1 MAPRF
6 VNVDHDTLLL
16 LPPDMR
22 QWVPENH
29 LVHFVMDA
37 VAQLDVSAAEVNER
51 GSGDE
56 QYPPQMMLA
65 LLIYCYA
72 CGVFSS
78 RAIEAMTYDSVAVRF
93 LSADTHPDHDT
104 ICSFR
109 RRNRGLLG
117 SAFAQ
122 VLELAARC
130 KVLKVGNV
138 TVAIDGSKVLAN
150 ASRHA
155 AVSYE
160 RAGQQMKQVELEIE
174 ELIAKAEQADST
186 PLEDGLSIP
195 QEIQR
200 RQERKAKLAAARA
213 EMEARAY
220 ARTQAEREELEAKK
234 AKRERQRAGGKKPR
248 GKDPQ
253 EPDPTPG
260 PKDQVN
266 FTDPDSRIMRSGGT
280 GRFEQAYN
288 AQAAVEVDS
297 RLIVGQRVSSA
308 PNDKEQLLPTFASIA
323 EQTGPVAEVLIDSGF
338 LSEKA
343 VNSIEKDRHGEAT
356 GTMVLAPS
364 GREKHGRT
372 IADLEKKED
381 PTPPEEQVSFRER
394 MAYRVATK
402 TGRARYKLRQQTVE
416 PVFGIIKEAMGFR
429 RFSLRGNA
437 KVAVEWTL
445 VCLAYNVRR
454 LYHVELAGADLNVL
468 PIR

>member
-1 MAPRF
+1 MATRF
-6 VNVDHDTLLL
+6 VNVDRETILL

-22 QWVPENH
+22 EWVPENH
-29 LVHFVMDA
+29 LVHFVIDA
-37 VAQLDVSAAEVNER
+37 VGQLDVSAAKVNQR

-56 QYPPQMMLA
+56 QYPPQMMLG

-72 CGVFSS
+72 SGVFSS
-78 RAIEAMTYDSVAVRF
+78 RAIEAMTYDSVAVRY
-93 LSADTHPDHDT
+93 LCADTHPDHDT
-104 ICSFR
+104 ICTFR
-109 RRNRGLLG
+109 RENRALLS

-130 KVLKVGNV
+130 KVLQVGNV
-138 TVAIDGSKVLAN
+138 TVAIDGTKVLAN

-160 RAGQQMKQVELEIE
+160 RAGQQMQELDLEIE
-174 ELIAKAEQADST
+174 KLVAKAEKADST

-195 QEIQR
+195 EEIQR

-220 ARTQAEREELEAKK
+220 ARAQVERGEYEAKK
-234 AKRERQRAGGKKPR
+234 TEREAQQAAGKKPK
-248 GKDPQ
+248 GKEPPQ
-253 EPDPTPG
+253 PDGRPG
-260 PKDQVN
+260 AKDQVN
-266 FTDPDSRIMRSGGT
+266 FTDAESRIMPSGGK

-297 RLIVGQRVSSA
+297 RLIVGQRVSNA
-308 PNDKEQLLPTFASIA
+308 PNDKEQLLPTFESIS
-323 EQTGPVAEVLIDSGF
+323 EETGTVAEVLIDSGF

-343 VNSIEKDRHGEAT
+343 VESIEKNEQGEST
-356 GTMVLAPS
+356 GTVVLAPS

-372 IADLEKKED
+372 VAELEKKD
-381 PTPPEEQVSFRER
+381 DPPEPEGEASFTDR
-394 MAYRVATK
+394 MAHRVATK
-402 TGRARYKLRQQTVE
+402 AGRARYKLRQQTVE

-429 RFSLRGNA
+429 RFSLRGQA
-437 KVAVEWTL
+437 KTAVEWTL

-454 LYHVELAGADLNVL
+454 LYCVGRAAEVSFL
-468 PIR
+468 PTI

>member
-1 MAPRF
+1 MNARF

-22 QWVPENH
+22 EWVPENH
-29 LVHFVMDA
+29 LVHFVIDA
-37 VAQLDVSAAEVNER
+37 VGQLEVRAAKVNER

-56 QYPPQMMLA
+56 QYPPQMMLG

-72 CGVFSS
+72 SGVFSS
-78 RAIEAMTYDSVAVRF
+78 RAIEAMTYDSVAVRY
-93 LSADTHPDHDT
+93 LCGDTHADHDT
-104 ICSFR
+104 ICAFR
-109 RRNRGLLG
+109 RENRGLLS

-130 KVLKVGNV
+130 KVQRIGNV
-138 TVAIDGSKVLAN
+138 AVAIDGTKVLAN

-160 RAGQQMKQVELEIE
+160 RAGQQMRQLELEIE
-174 ELIAKAEQADST
+174 ELIAKAENADSR
-186 PLEDGLSIP
+186 PLDDGLSIP

-200 RQERKAKLAAARA
+200 RQERRAKLAAARA

-220 ARTQAEREELEAKK
+220 ARAQAERSEYEAKK
-234 AKRERQRAGGKKPR
+234 AEREAQRAAGKKPR
-248 GKDPQ
+248 GKEPT
-253 EPDPTPG
+253 EPDTTPG

-266 FTDPDSRIMRSGGT
+266 FTDAESRIMPSGGK

-297 RLIVGQRVSSA
+297 RLIVGQRVSNA
-308 PNDKEQLLPTFASIA
+308 PNDKEQLVPTFDSIA
-323 EQTGPVAEVLIDSGF
+323 EEVGAVTEVLIDSGF
-338 LSEKA
+338 LSEEA
-343 VNSIEKDRHGEAT
+343 VGGIEKDRRGEPT
-356 GTMVLAPS
+356 GTTVLAAS

-372 IADLEKKED
+372 VTQLEKQD
-381 PTPPEEQVSFRER
+381 DPPEPEGEVSFTER
-394 MAYRVATK
+394 MAHRVATK
-402 TGRARYKLRQQTVE
+402 AGRGRYKLRQQTVE

-429 RFSLRGNA
+429 RFSLRGEA
-437 KVAVEWTL
+437 KVALEWTL

-454 LYHVELAGADLNVL
+454 LYCVGRGGQTDLLAT
-468 PIR
+468 I